1 MSENE
6 ELTIEQLT
14 EYVESFYSQQG
25 EDHQDINQILTN
37 WVQSP
42 SSITTAFEIIQSSKN
57 KKLRFIAACCFH
69 YFIKYNSH
77 LFSEDN
83 LLEMAN
89 LFGSFIMENQN
100 RIDSEDTSNILV
112 SLAELC
118 GIIPQFIEES
128 LKMFPPEI
136 FLILIGN
143 LTEEI
148 CDQYFRSKF
157 DMYNQIDKIIE
168 ELRDTIYQYFLDTP
182 FNIHWAKSFY
192 QFFKHFGK
200 PIYCIPFF
208 DKIEMMT
215 QNQDYFNF
223 FEKIFSEA
231 FDLSYDDDGS
241 AFEFNT
247 QIAQIGVPFA
257 VNNPDHAAIIWN
269 SMFKSTD
276 YTFFLSED
284 RVEFTEPIIES
295 FYQSI
300 PAFYDDDTFLQTIQ
314 SFIEL
319 ISTIDPLAKYPD
331 ELWIKHICA
340 FIELLIDLYNEKRD
354 EKMDKCIKF
363 INSFNSQK
371 SKYFEQIKEFIIS
384 HPLNPAL
391 FLIYCT
397 QLFSY
402 DNDNELRAQIISQ
415 TFELVEIP
423 YEALSFLKKYFHE
436 LKSNESY
443 VQRFI
448 QLNMDILESNADES
462 TNTLRYL
469 SSYYNEVL
477 IPLKYDLSTSLFP
490 IIPELN
496 FSNQLNL
503 ILMFLN
509 ILSEDDLDKFE
520 IIQNHLLQYCSSAV
534 MTSDIKVVD
543 IAINK
548 MKDLY
553 TDYMPKEDFAA
564 SHDFMRK
571 LLPLVFHEFAPAAS
585 AEDNNIQ
592 DSLSDLILHA
602 VNSKCV
608 DFPETEDE
616 DERRTLLIE
625 SDMYSEIFQWLFTM
639 MNQSLCAGHFVVL
652 KSFMIQ
658 PFPEILNVI
667 SIIEPNENNRTIQE
681 MIAYVR
687 DTCNKDSN
695 KIFSIIPISFFF
707 SFFSSN
713 MSGVVCCVIK
723 FFRDIK
729 NITNDVKQ
737 LIMQEIIQ
745 NSVTENWIKIDDI
758 INESI
763 KTLASLVAGDQE
775 VFEIYVGLM
784 TSFFDPLDPNR
795 IYFEKLWEYSQ
806 LKPEKIENITKMA
819 HLNDVKA
826 DLRNIIYS
834 HQS

>member
-14 EYVESFYSQQG
+14 EFVESFYSQQG
-25 EDHQDINQILTN
+25 ADHQDINQILTN

-42 SSITTAFEIIQSSKN
+42 SSIPTAFEIIQSSQN
-57 KKLRFIAACCFH
+57 KKMRFIAACCFH
-69 YFIKYNSH
+69 YFIKYKSD
-77 LFSEDN
+77 LFTEDN

-100 RIDSEDTSNILV
+100 RIDSEDTSDILV
-112 SLAELC
+112 SLSELC

-148 CDQYFRSKF
+148 SDQYFRSKF
-157 DMYNQIDKIIE
+157 DMNNQIDKIID
-168 ELRDTIYQYFLDTP
+168 ELKDTIYQYFLDTP

-192 QFFKHFGK
+192 QFFKHYQN
-200 PIYCIPFF
+200 PIFCIPFF
-208 DKIEMMT
+208 DKIEMMA
-215 QNQDYFNF
+215 QDQDYFNF
-223 FEKIFSEA
+223 FEKIFAEA
-231 FDLSYDDDGS
+231 FDLTYDDDGS
-241 AFEFNT
+241 TLEFNT

-257 VNNPDHAAIIWN
+257 INNPEHAAIIWN
-269 SMFKSTD
+269 SMFQSLD
-276 YTFFLSED
+276 CTFFLSED

-314 SFIEL
+314 SFINL
-319 ISTIDPLAKYPD
+319 ISTVDPLARYPD
-331 ELWIKHICA
+331 ELWIKHICV
-340 FIELLIDLYNEKRD
+340 FIELLVDLYNEKRD
-354 EKMDKCIKF
+354 EKMNTCINL
-363 INSFNSQK
+363 INGFNS
-371 SKYFEQIKEFIIS
+371 SKYFGQIKEFIIS
-384 HPLNPAL
+384 HPLSPAL

-402 DNDNELRAQIISQ
+402 ANDYELRLQIISQ

-423 YEALSFLKKYFHE
+423 YEALSFLKKYFDE
-436 LKSNESY
+436 MKSNESY

-448 QLNMDILESNADES
+448 QLDMDILESNTKES
-462 TNTLRYL
+462 INTLRYI
-469 SSYYNEVL
+469 SSLYSEVL

-496 FSNQLNL
+496 FSDQLNL
-503 ILMFLN
+503 IIMFLN
-509 ILSEDDLDKFE
+509 ILSEDDMDKFE
-520 IIQNHLLQYCSSAV
+520 TIQNHLLQYCSSAV
-534 MTSDIKVVD
+534 MTSDTKAVD
-543 IAINK
+543 IAINN
-548 MKDLY
+548 MKELY
-553 TDYMPKEDFAA
+553 IMYSPKEGFVA

-571 LLPLVFHEFAPAAS
+571 LLPQIFHEFAPAAS

-592 DSLSDLILHA
+592 DSLSSLISHA
-602 VNSKCV
+602 TDSKCV
-608 DFPETEDE
+608 DFPETDDE
-616 DERRTLLIE
+616 DERRTLLFE
-625 SDMYSEIFQWLFTM
+625 SDMYSEIFQWLLTM
-639 MNQSLCAGHFVVL
+639 INQYLCSGHFVVFNDF
-652 KSFMIQ
+652 KIQ

-667 SIIEPNENNRTIQE
+667 SKIDLSENTKTIEE
-681 MIAYVR
+681 MFSYVR
-687 DTCNKDSN
+687 DTCNKDST

-707 SFFSSN
+707 GFFGSDRSA
-713 MSGVVCCVIK
+713 VVCCAIK

-729 NITNDVKQ
+729 NIANDEKQ
-737 LIMQEIIQ
+737 LIFQEIIQ
-745 NSVTENWIKIDDI
+745 NSVTENWITTNDI
-758 INESI
+758 TDESI

-775 VFEIYVGLM
+775 VFEIFVGLM

-795 IYFEKLWEYSQ
+795 IYFEGLWKYSQ
-806 LKPEKIENITKMA
+806 LEPSKIENITKMA
-819 HLNDVKA
+819 QINDVKA